1 MNEIKFSKEYLK
13 KLKSID
19 EKIMAESREGD
30 LDRAR
35 SITVG
40 TAFGGTAEL
49 SMRRNDGRTTWVLLQ
64 PVEVIEL
71 IHQLAANVGCHIQLK
86 PRQDFASWRGWVPS
100 NDNAIGF
107 DNPSLKTL
115 AVEDNPPMA
124 VPYDTGIGFPA
135 TVSEEEK
142 FIQQHK
148 GTKNLLPEEQPGL
161 NIKTT
166 SRRDKDETMATKKTI
181 NKRSSKRASRAS

>member
-13 KLKSID
+13 KIKSID
-19 EKIMAESREGD
+19 EKLMTDSREGD
-30 LDRAR
+30 QDRAR

-86 PRQDFASWRGWVPS
+86 PRQDFASWRGWVS
-100 NDNAIGF
+100 NNDNAIGF
-107 DNPSLKTL
+107 DDSTMKTL
-115 AVEDNPPMA
+115 AVEEEKPIA
-124 VPYDTGIGFPA
+124 VSYNTGVGWPA
-135 TVSEEEK
+135 HISEEEC

-161 NIKTT
+161 NIKTM

>member
-19 EKIMAESREGD
+19 EKLMAESREGD

-86 PRQDFASWRGWVPS
+86 PRQDFASWRGWVS
-100 NDNAIGF
+100 NSDNAIGF
-107 DNPSLKTL
+107 NDPSLKTL
-115 AVEDNPPMA
+115 AVEEKNPMA
-124 VPYDTGIGFPA
+124 VPYDAGAGWPA
-135 TVSEEEK
+135 YPTEEEK

-161 NIKTT
+161 NIKTM

-181 NKRSSKRASRAS
+181 NKRSSKRAPRAS

>member
-40 TAFGGTAEL
+40 TAFGGTAEI

-86 PRQDFASWRGWVPS
+86 PRQDFASWRGWVS
-100 NDNAIGF
+100 NSDNAIGF
-107 DNPSLKTL
+107 DDPSMMTT
-115 AVEDNPPMA
+115 A
-124 VPYDTGIGFPA
+124 VPYDAGIRIPA
-135 TVSEEEK
+135 YISEDEK
-142 FIQQHK
+142 IIQQHK

-161 NIKTT
+161 NKKTM
-166 SRRDKDETMATKKTI
+166 SRRNKDETVATEKII
-181 NKRSSKRASRAS
+181 NKRSSKRTPRAT